1 MLQAPAEWGPGG
13 WSAPCGSHDAHVTV
27 IGPDVRSAEAG
38 GAWRAVTRRDPA
50 ASLSVLARLRAACPA
65 LPAAPSPVPERR
77 GRTRTC
83 RLRLFMLRDVYRSIA
98 DNFGVSEA
106 RGVVFDSASAL
117 ACRPLNPQKPAQAPR
132 TRRPRHAT
140 PTSRPGPGGPSTGR
154 SCQPGTA
161 ACGAG
166 TWGCC
171 SPGACGT
178 ARCSRTELRGRG
190 GRGEEA
196 WSGAPGLGAPSPAPG
211 RGRGLR
217 LRARRPPPPRP
228 PSRGSSPGSGWPEG
242 TSRPAPC
249 WRSAGEGLQEPGQRP
264 QGPEQDALLPSLG
277 FAMATYSKVGTG
289 AGG

>member
-1 MLQAPAEWGPGG
+1 MLQAPAGWGPGG

-38 GAWRAVTRRDPA
+38 GAWRAVTSRDPA
-50 ASLSVLARLRAACPA
+50 ASLSILAGLRAACPA

-83 RLRLFMLRDVYRSIA
+83 CLHLFMLRDVYRSIA

-140 PTSRPGPGGPSTGR
+140 PRPPHGLGQVAPAQVGR
-154 SCQPGTA
+154 AGQVQQHVVLGRGAAAHQVPAGQHGARVQSCGEA
-161 ACGAG
+161 
-166 TWGCC
+166 
-171 SPGACGT
+171 
-178 ARCSRTELRGRG
+178 G

-196 WSGAPGLGAPSPAPG
+196 WSGARGLGVPSPAAG
-211 RGRGLR
+211 RGRGPR
-217 LRARRPPPPRP
+217 RRARRPPPHARP
-228 PSRGSSPGSGWPEG
+228 ARGRPQGAGGLRGRPAGLRAGRALGKACRSRGSGHRGP
-242 TSRPAPC
+242 SRTLCCRLWALQ
-249 WRSAGEGLQEPGQRP
+249 WRHTL
-264 QGPEQDALLPSLG
+264 
-277 FAMATYSKVGTG
+277 K
-289 AGG
+289 

>member
-13 WSAPCGSHDAHVTV
+13 WSAPCGSHDAHITV

-38 GAWRAVTRRDPA
+38 GAWRAVTSRDPA
-50 ASLSVLARLRAACPA
+50 ASLSILAGLRAACRA

-83 RLRLFMLRDVYRSIA
+83 CLHLFMLRDVYRSIA

-117 ACRPLNPQKPAQAPR
+117 VCRPLNPQKRAQAPR

-154 SCQPGTA
+154 SCGPGTA

-178 ARCSRTELRGRG
+178 ARCSRTELRRSGRKGRG
-190 GRGEEA
+190 GVVRGA
-196 WSGAPGLGAPSPAPG
+196 GTHTIAPG
-211 RGRGLR
+211 RGRGPR
-217 LRARRPPPPRP
+217 RRARRPPPTPAQPGVVPRE
-228 PSRGSSPGSGWPEG
+228 RV
-242 TSRPAPC
+242 A
-249 WRSAGEGLQEPGQRP
+249 
-264 QGPEQDALLPSLG
+264 
-277 FAMATYSKVGTG
+277 
-289 AGG
+289 

>member
-50 ASLSVLARLRAACPA
+50 ASLSVLAGLRAPCPA

-83 RLRLFMLRDVYRSIA
+83 RLHLFMLRDVYWSIA

-117 ACRPLNPQKPAQAPR
+117 VCRPLNPQKRAQAPR

-178 ARCSRTELRGRG
+178 ARCSRTELRRRG

-196 WSGAPGLGAPSPAPG
+196 WSGARGLTPSPAAG
-211 RGRGLR
+211 RGRGPR
-217 LRARRPPPPRP
+217 RRARRRP
-228 PSRGSSPGSGWPEG
+228 PTPAQPGVVPRE
-242 TSRPAPC
+242 RVA
-249 WRSAGEGLQEPGQRP
+249 
-264 QGPEQDALLPSLG
+264 
-277 FAMATYSKVGTG
+277 
-289 AGG
+289 